1 MAVQSLKSNVLFTW
15 LAHLAA
21 LVTGFFLMPY
31 VMRVLGDASYGQWV
45 FINSFVAYGG
55 LLYMGMGETI
65 CRYVAKYHSEGN
77 TRGMNEVVTIVASV
91 YSLGAAFAFLLS
103 LGIAL
108 LLPWIS
114 PWTGQEL
121 LEIQLVVVILGLNLA
136 MSLLGSIF
144 GGVLMGVRR
153 FDLERTVG
161 IVFDLVRVALIF
173 VFLHREW
180 GLLTMALIYMI
191 ITVLENGAFMILA
204 WRALPELQINRTHW
218 KYSVLK
224 ECTSFSS
231 MALLNNFAQSLIYAT
246 DSIVIGFLMGA
257 EAIVPY
263 YIALRLVQFIR
274 QPIEK
279 VAFICMPTAGAMQSS
294 ADRGK
299 LHKLFLQAIGVTFLL
314 AAGINLG
321 AYFFGGDLITL
332 WVGAGYE
339 ESHRLLVIL
348 LAATVVTLP
357 CNLLRSFLLA
367 QGTIRFPAMIYFAE
381 AIANLVISLG
391 LGWMLGRVGVAIGTL
406 IPAVIL
412 EAGILLPFGLSI
424 LGISSMR
431 LLKEAIRPQLV
442 PLAALAGY
450 CLLISPQ
457 PWAHGS
463 WLALMGVSAGGGV
476 VLGGAWLLMQ
486 HSPGRWLPE
495 VMRRQEA

>member
-1 MAVQSLKSNVLFTW
+1 MAGHNLKANVLFTW
-15 LAHLAA
+15 IAHMAA

-65 CRYVAKYHSEGN
+65 CRYVSKYHGEGDS
-77 TRGMNEVVTIVASV
+77 TKLNEVVTIVASV
-91 YSLGAAFAFLLS
+91 YAVGATFAFLLS
-103 LGIAL
+103 VGIAL

-114 PWTGQEL
+114 PWTGDEL
-121 LEIQLVVVILGLNLA
+121 LEIQWVVVILGLNLSL
-136 MSLLGSIF
+136 SLLGSIY

-161 IVFDLVRVALIF
+161 IVFDLVRVGLII

-180 GLLTMALIYMI
+180 GLLTMALIYMV
-191 ITVLENGAFMILA
+191 ITVLENGSFMFLA
-204 WRALPELQINRTHW
+204 WRALPELQITRKHW

-299 LHKLFLQAIGVTFLL
+299 LHKLFMQAIGVTFLL
-314 AAGINLG
+314 ATGINLG
-321 AYFFGGDLITL
+321 AYFFGGDLIAL
-332 WVGAGYE
+332 WVGPGYE

-348 LAATVVTLP
+348 LVATIVTLP

-381 AIANLVISLG
+381 AVANLVISLA
-391 LGWMLGRVGVAIGTL
+391 LGWTMGRVGVAIGTL
-406 IPAVIL
+406 VPAVVL
-412 EAGILLPFGLSI
+412 EGAVLLPVGLSI
-424 LGISSMR
+424 LGISWVRLMR
-431 LLKEAIRPQLV
+431 EAIRPQLA
-442 PLAALAGY
+442 PLAALASY
-450 CLLISPQ
+450 CLVVSPQ

-463 WLALMGVSAGGGV
+463 WLALVGVSAGGGA
-476 VLGGAWLLMQ
+476 VLGIAWLLV
-486 HSPGRWLPE
+486 HNPPGNWWPG
-495 VMRRQEA
+495 MARRQEA